1 MKNSDFEE
9 QLSKAIHLIQNGS
22 PQVAEKVLLELNQ
35 INPVNSDLFNLIG
48 VTYSLRNLHE
58 EAIGWFGRGISICKT
73 NDAIFQNLGTSLLG
87 VGKIDEA
94 RAAFKKAIDI
104 NPNSVNSYFNLGNL
118 YLDLGQYEDCI
129 KSYNQALKIKDNFV
143 DCLIN
148 KAVAIAKQGNADQA
162 LSEYKKGLNLEPEN
176 LKIHLNIASLYEKNR
191 KFDEALAHYD
201 KAILLKPDYPE
212 AWNNKGV
219 IFGELRRYDEAL
231 AHYDKAILLKPDYPE
246 AWNNKGV
253 IFGELRR
260 YDEAIN
266 HYKQAISL
274 DNSLAWSLGNLVH
287 SKMMIADWRE
297 VNNDINTIK
306 IRILEHQNASTPFPV
321 LSMSDDE
328 YFHYLNAKNFVVKK
342 FPHKKDLGEIRKIL
356 KEKVKIAY
364 FTSDFNNHPVIYLLN
379 ELFELHDRKKFTVYG
394 FNIGN
399 KLNLND
405 GDRVKKSFDFF
416 IEASHL
422 TDFQIGE
429 KSRQLNIDIAIDLGG
444 YTQNSRTKIFSYRA
458 APIQINFLGYP
469 GTMGADYMDYIIAD
483 KQTIPKQNFKFYS
496 EKVIW
501 MPNSFITYDSRRKP
515 STRIIKRSEYGLPEE
530 KFIYCCFNNAYK
542 FNRKMVEIWISIL
555 RKNQESIL
563 WLSANNKKFVENISN
578 EFIKSGISKD
588 RLVFAGRI
596 DDHEKYLAAYSLA
609 DLFLDTN
616 PYNAHATALDALR
629 GGLPVLTLS
638 GNSFASRVGESILT
652 ALNLKNLITY
662 DEEDYI
668 KKAVEFGTDGI
679 SIFKFKDILN
689 GECKKD
695 TPFDSK
701 TYVKNLE
708 KFYEEA
714 YSLCMKGL
722 PPKNL
727 I

>member
-1 MKNSDFEE
+1 M
-9 QLSKAIHLIQNGS
+9 
-22 PQVAEKVLLELNQ
+22 
-35 INPVNSDLFNLIG
+35 
-48 VTYSLRNLHE
+48 
-58 EAIGWFGRGISICKT
+58 
-73 NDAIFQNLGTSLLG
+73 
-87 VGKIDEA
+87 
-94 RAAFKKAIDI
+94 
-104 NPNSVNSYFNLGNL
+104 
-118 YLDLGQYEDCI
+118 YE
-129 KSYNQALKIKDNFV
+129 
-143 DCLIN
+143 
-148 KAVAIAKQGNADQA
+148 
-162 LSEYKKGLNLEPEN
+162 
-176 LKIHLNIASLYEKNR
+176 
-191 KFDEALAHYD
+191 EALAHYD

-219 IFGELRRYDEAL
+219 IFGELRRYE
-231 AHYDKAILLKPDYPE
+231 
-246 AWNNKGV
+246 
-253 IFGELRR
+253 
-260 YDEAIN
+260 EAIN
-266 HYKQAISL
+266 HYKKAISL

-297 VNNDINTIK
+297 VNNDINTLK
-306 IRILEHQNASTPFPV
+306 TRILEHQNASTPFPA
-321 LSMSDDE
+321 LSMNDDE
-328 YFHYLNAKNFVVKK
+328 YFHYLIAKNFVMKK
-342 FPHKKDLGEIRKIL
+342 FPHKKDLGEIRRKIS
-356 KEKVKIAY
+356 KEKIKIAY
-364 FTSDFNNHPVIYLLN
+364 FTSDLNNHPVIYLLN

-405 GDRVKKSFDFF
+405 GDRVKKSFDYF

-422 TDFQIGE
+422 TDIQIGE

-444 YTQNSRTKIFSYRA
+444 HTQNSRTKIFSYRA

-542 FNRKMVEIWISIL
+542 FNKKMVEIWISIL

-563 WLSANNKKFVENISN
+563 WLSANSKKFVENISN

-596 DDHEKYLAAYSLA
+596 DDHEEYLATYSLA

-616 PYNAHATALDALR
+616 PYNAHATALDSLR
-629 GGLPVLTLS
+629 GGLPILTLS

-679 SIFKFKDILN
+679 SIFKFKDILK